1 MAKRSGLSYVQKT
14 VLPYLALLIVSL
26 AGVGLS
32 TTRFFERFVMQNWE
46 KELTSEVSLASE
58 VLSIEPIISQENPDL
73 TEQALHLSEVTGNRI
88 TIIQADGTVVGESD
102 HAVAGMENHLLRP
115 EIQAALA
122 GQTQVAIRLS
132 TTMHQR
138 YIYAAAP
145 IFDDQGNI
153 IGVVRSAKTLADY
166 DATIARFRIILLI
179 TAGCSLIL
187 AILFMLLQST
197 RRLNP
202 LRKISE
208 AIYQS
213 SEGELK
219 VIEGKERKD
228 EIGLIVAAHNAQVEK
243 INQQIHTLQDER
255 TKLAAILNNMNDGVI
270 LVNAEGL
277 VTLINPGAQK
287 MFATTM
293 SPDEEHSLIEV
304 VRQHQIV
311 ELWKQTLASG
321 KAQSAMIQTSLEKE
335 SLQAIAS
342 MLGPVLPGE
351 VLLLFQD
358 LTQLRKLETVRKDFV
373 SNISHELRTPLA
385 SLKALSE
392 TLQDGALND
401 PTVSSHFL
409 GQMDDEIDNL
419 TQIVQELLEL
429 ARIES
434 GKVPFEKRKVK
445 VDEILSPS
453 VERMRLQAER
463 SGISIEAKINPGLP
477 AIEVDL
483 MRIQQVF
490 VNLIHNAIKFTP
502 PGGKILT
509 SAVKENGS
517 IIFSV
522 ADTGAGIPATDLERI
537 FERFYKSDRSRSSG
551 GTGLGLSI
559 SRHII
564 EAHGGKIWV
573 ESIQGKGSIF
583 YFSIPIHS
591 TKS

>member
-1 MAKRSGLSYVQKT
+1 MVKKVGFSYVQKT
-14 VLPYLALLIVSL
+14 VLPYLALLLISL
-26 AGVGLS
+26 AAVGFS
-32 TTRFFERFVMQNWE
+32 TTRFFEKFVLQNWE
-46 KELTSEVSLASE
+46 KELTSEVILASE
-58 VLSIEPIISQENPDL
+58 TLSEDNHTFLAATDL
-73 TEQALHLSEVTGNRI
+73 SEKTQHLAEVTGNRI

-115 EIQAALA
+115 EVQAALQ
-122 GQTQVAIRLS
+122 GRTETTIRLS

-145 IFDDQGNI
+145 ILDDQGNI
-153 IGVVRSAKTLADY
+153 IGVVRSAKTLAEY
-166 DATIARFRIILLI
+166 DATIARFRTILLI
-179 TAGCSLIL
+179 TAGGSLLL
-187 AILFMLLQST
+187 AIVGMFLQST

-202 LRKISE
+202 LRKVSE
-208 AIYQS
+208 AIYKS

-219 VIEGKERKD
+219 VIEGRERKD
-228 EIGLIVAAHNAQVEK
+228 EIGLIVAAHNTQVEK
-243 INQQIHTLQDER
+243 INQQIHSLHDEG

-277 VTLINPGAQK
+277 VTLINPSAQK
-287 MFATTM
+287 MFTPTV
-293 SPDEEHSLIEV
+293 SLDEEHSLIEV
-304 VRQHQIV
+304 VRQHQVV
-311 ELWKQTLASG
+311 ELWKQTLATQKS
-321 KAQSAMIQTSLEKE
+321 QSTLIQTSLAKE
-335 SLQAIAS
+335 SLQVISS

-392 TLQDGALND
+392 TLQNGALND
-401 PTVSSHFL
+401 PTVSGHFL

-434 GKVPFEKRKVK
+434 GKVPFEKRRVR
-445 VDEILSPS
+445 VDEIITPA

-463 SGISIEAKINPGLP
+463 AGIAIGVELKPGLP

-502 PGGKILT
+502 PGGKILV
-509 SAVKENGS
+509 AAGKENGS

-522 ADTGAGIPATDLERI
+522 ADTGTGIPATDLERI

-559 SRHII
+559 SRHIV

-583 YFSIPIHS
+583 YFSIPTEP
-591 TKS
+591 TKL

>member
-243 INQQIHTLQDER
+243 INQQIHTLQDR
-255 TKLAAILNNMNDGVI
+255 KSTRLN
-270 LVNAEGL
+270 
-277 VTLINPGAQK
+277 
-287 MFATTM
+287 
-293 SPDEEHSLIEV
+293 
-304 VRQHQIV
+304 
-311 ELWKQTLASG
+311 
-321 KAQSAMIQTSLEKE
+321 
-335 SLQAIAS
+335 
-342 MLGPVLPGE
+342 
-351 VLLLFQD
+351 
-358 LTQLRKLETVRKDFV
+358 
-373 SNISHELRTPLA
+373 
-385 SLKALSE
+385 
-392 TLQDGALND
+392 
-401 PTVSSHFL
+401 SSH
-409 GQMDDEIDNL
+409 
-419 TQIVQELLEL
+419 
-429 ARIES
+429 
-434 GKVPFEKRKVK
+434 
-445 VDEILSPS
+445 
-453 VERMRLQAER
+453 
-463 SGISIEAKINPGLP
+463 
-477 AIEVDL
+477 
-483 MRIQQVF
+483 
-490 VNLIHNAIKFTP
+490 
-502 PGGKILT
+502 
-509 SAVKENGS
+509 
-517 IIFSV
+517 
-522 ADTGAGIPATDLERI
+522 
-537 FERFYKSDRSRSSG
+537 
-551 GTGLGLSI
+551 
-559 SRHII
+559 
-564 EAHGGKIWV
+564 
-573 ESIQGKGSIF
+573 
-583 YFSIPIHS
+583 
-591 TKS
+591 